1 LPRMVY
7 VNRRRRACGT
17 MRSEEPIIDGMACV
31 VKQAQWVI
39 RDIPVG
45 MGPEGVA
52 VDPAGRRAFV
62 ACSRSNAVTA
72 VRLDEELGRN
82 PI

>member
-1 LPRMVY
+1 
-7 VNRRRRACGT
+7 

-31 VKQAQWVI
+31 VNPAHHAV

-72 VRLDEELGRN
+72 VRLDGEPEPWQPGRARS
-82 PI
+82 PYR